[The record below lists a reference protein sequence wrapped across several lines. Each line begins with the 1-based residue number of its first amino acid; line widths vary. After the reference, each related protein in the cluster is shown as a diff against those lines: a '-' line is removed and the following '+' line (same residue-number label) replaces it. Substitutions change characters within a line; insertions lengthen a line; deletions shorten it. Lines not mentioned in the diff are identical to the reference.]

1 MKQDKLLA
9 YGKWIEA
16 STWIVM
22 ILIIFGV
29 RFLPQKLVANDEA
42 YLFIGVI
49 VSLALFYYLIVYKY
63 FNKTNRMYIKDIADI
78 VLIGVLIH
86 LLKDYGQFFF
96 ALYFLPI
103 AAAALT
109 MEFMSALIIAVFASV
124 FVVFEI
130 FLNSYSLLPEGSS
143 GYFQGVWQIGLI
155 LLITIFCRFLAVQ
168 LREEKRAKEEAL
180 ARQKLLEEEAL
191 REKDFMSLT
200 SHQLYTPLSIIR
212 GFAGMLNDQ
221 TFGKLNPKQQ
231 DAAAEIYQN
240 TKRIIAL
247 VSELLSIS
255 KVETSKIKLHYVA
268 TDPSIL
274 IRDIIANFKQL
285 GENKKVPITDNIP
298 DNPALIEIDGDKI
311 RQVIYNLIDNALK
324 YTTSGE
330 VKVSFVQ
337 DPKQTTFSVKD
348 SGIGI
353 ATEDHE
359 KIFEPFFRSK
369 NILELDNKGTG
380 LGLYIAKLIIKKH
393 GGRIWFTS
401 KESKGLPAGRHGT
414 TFSFSVPNKN
424 KEIQKGSS

>member
-1 MKQDKLLA
+1 MKQNKLLL

-22 ILIIFGV
+22 VLVIFGV
-29 RFLPQKLVANDEA
+29 RFLPKKLVADGEA
-42 YLFIGVI
+42 YLFIGAI
-49 VSLALFYYLIVYKY
+49 TGLALFYYLIVYKY

-109 MEFMSALIIAVFASV
+109 MEFISALIIAVFASV

-130 FLNSYSLLPEGSS
+130 FLNSYSLLPEGGSS
-143 GYFQGVWQIGLI
+143 YFQGVWQIGLI

-168 LREEKRAKEEAL
+168 LREEKRAKEEAI
-180 ARQKLLEEEAL
+180 ARQKLLEEEAA

-212 GFAGMLNDQ
+212 GFAGMLNDH
-221 TFGKLNPKQQ
+221 TFGKLALKQQ
-231 DAAAEIYQN
+231 DAVNEIYQN
-240 TKRIIAL
+240 TKRMIAL

-255 KVETSKIKLHYVA
+255 KVETTKIKLNYS
-268 TDPSIL
+268 TINPNTL
-274 IRDIIANFKQL
+274 IFDIIANFKQISK
-285 GENKKVPITDNIP
+285 NKKIPITSNII
-298 DNPALIEIDGDKI
+298 DNPVSIEIDSDKI
-311 RQVIYNLIDNALK
+311 RQVLYNLIDNALK
-324 YTTSGE
+324 YTTTGE
-330 VKVSFVQ
+330 IKVGFNQ
-337 DPKQTTFSVKD
+337 DPKHTTFSVKD

-353 ATEDHE
+353 NAADHE
-359 KIFEPFFRSK
+359 KIFEPFFRGK

-380 LGLYIAKLIIKKH
+380 LGLYIASLIVKKH

-401 KESKGLPAGRHGT
+401 RENQGT
-414 TFSFSVPNKN
+414 TFSFSVPNLN
-424 KEIQKGSS
+424 KETSKGSS

>member
-1 MKQDKLLA
+1 MKQDKILN

-22 ILIIFGV
+22 ILVIFGV
-29 RFLPQKLVANDEA
+29 RFLPQKLVDNNEA

-49 VSLALFYYLIVYKY
+49 VSLALFYYLIVYRY

-103 AAAALT
+103 AASALT
-109 MEFMSALIIAVFASV
+109 MEFMSALIIAIFASV

-130 FLNSYSLLPEGSS
+130 FLNSYSLLPGGNSS
-143 GYFQGVWQIGLI
+143 YFQGVWQIGLI

-180 ARQKLLEEEAL
+180 AREKLLEEEAM

-212 GFAGMLNDQ
+212 GFAAMLKDQ
-221 TFGKLNPKQQ
+221 TFGKLTPKQL
-231 DAAAEIYQN
+231 DAVTEIHQN
-240 TKRIIAL
+240 TKRMVAL

-255 KVETSKIKLHYVA
+255 KVETSKIKLHY
-268 TDPSIL
+268 TETNPTTL
-274 IRDIIANFKQL
+274 IRDIIANFSQMS
-285 GENKKVPITDNIP
+285 ENKKVALVTDITN
-298 DNPALIEIDGDKI
+298 NSNSIEIDSDKI

-324 YTTSGE
+324 YTTTGE
-330 VKVSFVQ
+330 IKVGFVQ
-337 DPKQTTFSVKD
+337 DPKHTTFSVKD

-359 KIFEPFFRSK
+359 KIFEPFFRGK

-380 LGLYIAKLIIKKH
+380 LGLHIAKLIVKKH
-393 GGRIWFTS
+393 GGHIWFTS
-401 KESKGLPAGRHGT
+401 KENRGT
-414 TFSFSVPNKN
+414 TFSFSVPNKI
-424 KEIQKGSS
+424 KEEQKGQS

>member
-1 MKQDKLLA
+1 MKQDKLLV

-22 ILIIFGV
+22 VLIIFGV
-29 RFLPQKLVANDEA
+29 RFLPQKLVDNDEA

-49 VSLALFYYLIVYKY
+49 VSLALVYYLVIYRY
-63 FNKTNRMYIKDIADI
+63 FTKTNRMYIKDIADI
-78 VLIGVLIH
+78 VLIGILIH

-130 FLNSYSLLPEGSS
+130 FLNSYSLLPKGNST
-143 GYFQGVWQIGLI
+143 YFQGVWQIGLI

-191 REKDFMSLT
+191 RENDFMSLT

-221 TFGKLNPKQQ
+221 TFGKLNPKQK
-231 DAAAEIYQN
+231 DAVAEIHQN
-240 TKRIIAL
+240 TKRMVAL
-247 VSELLSIS
+247 VAELLSIS
-255 KVETSKIKLHYVA
+255 KVETSKIKLYYA
-268 TDPSIL
+268 ETNPSIL
-274 IRDIIANFKQL
+274 IRDIIANFNQL
-285 GENKKVPITDNIP
+285 GENKKVPITCNIS

-324 YTTSGE
+324 YTTTGE
-330 VKVSFVQ
+330 IKVDVVQ
-337 DPKQTTFSVKD
+337 DPKHTTFSVKD

-353 ATEDHE
+353 AAEDHE
-359 KIFEPFFRSK
+359 KIFEPFFRGK

-380 LGLYIAKLIIKKH
+380 LGLYIAKLIVEKH

-401 KESKGLPAGRHGT
+401 KENKGT
-414 TFSFSVPNKN
+414 TFSFSVPNKS
-424 KEIQKGSS
+424 KELQKGSS

>member
-1 MKQDKLLA
+1 MKQDKILL

-22 ILIIFGV
+22 VLIIFGV
-29 RFLPQKLVANDEA
+29 RFLPQKLVDNGEA
-42 YLFIGVI
+42 YLFIGI
-49 VSLALFYYLIVYKY
+49 ITALALFYYLIVYKY

-109 MEFMSALIIAVFASV
+109 MEFINTLIIAVFASV

-130 FLNSYSLLPEGSS
+130 FLNSYSLLPEG
-143 GYFQGVWQIGLI
+143 GNNYFQGIWQIGLI

-191 REKDFMSLT
+191 RENDFMSLT

-212 GFAGMLNDQ
+212 GFAGMLDDQ

-231 DAAAEIYQN
+231 DAVAEIHQN
-240 TKRIIAL
+240 TKRMVAL

-255 KVETSKIKLHYVA
+255 KVETNKIKLRY
-268 TDPSIL
+268 TTTNPSIL
-274 IRDIIANFKQL
+274 IRDIIVNFNQL
-285 GENKKVPITDNIP
+285 NENKKVHIVSDITNNPI
-298 DNPALIEIDGDKI
+298 LIEVDGDKV
-311 RQVIYNLIDNALK
+311 RQVIYNLVDNALK
-324 YTTSGE
+324 YTTTGE
-330 VKVSFVQ
+330 VKISFNQ

-353 ATEDHE
+353 AAEDHE
-359 KIFEPFFRSK
+359 KIFEPFFRGK

-380 LGLYIAKLIIKKH
+380 LGLYIARLIVKKH

-401 KESKGLPAGRHGT
+401 KENRGT
-414 TFSFSVPNKN
+414 TFSFSLPNK
-424 KEIQKGSS
+424 KMKGLS

>member
-1 MKQDKLLA
+1 MGQNKLLH
-9 YGKWIEA
+9 YEKWIEA

-22 ILIIFGV
+22 VLVIFGV
-29 RFLPQKLVANDEA
+29 RFLPQKLVDNDEA
-42 YLFIGVI
+42 YVFIGAI
-49 VSLALFYYLIVYKY
+49 TALALFYYLIVYKY

-130 FLNSYSLLPEGSS
+130 FLNSYSLLPEGYSN
-143 GYFQGVWQIGLI
+143 YFQGIWQIGLI
-155 LLITIFCRFLAVQ
+155 LPITIFCRFLAVQ
-168 LREEKRAKEEAL
+168 LREEKRSKEQAL
-180 ARQKLLEEEAL
+180 ERQKMLEEESL

-212 GFAGMLNDQ
+212 GFSGMLNDH
-221 TFGKLNPKQQ
+221 TFGKLTPKQQ
-231 DAAAEIYQN
+231 DAVNEIYQN
-240 TKRIIAL
+240 TKRMVAL
-247 VSELLSIS
+247 VAELLSIS
-255 KVETSKIKLHYVA
+255 RVETSKIKLNYA
-268 TDPSIL
+268 TINPSEL
-274 IRDIIANFKQL
+274 VHDIIANFNQL
-285 GENKKVPITDNIP
+285 GENKKVHITANVSDNL
-298 DNPALIEIDGDKI
+298 DMIEIDSDKI

-330 VKVSFVQ
+330 VKIGISQ
-337 DPKQTTFSVKD
+337 DPKHTTFSVKD
-348 SGIGI
+348 NGVGI

-359 KIFEPFFRSK
+359 KIFQPFFRGK

-380 LGLYIAKLIIKKH
+380 LGLYIVKLIVEKH

-401 KESKGLPAGRHGT
+401 REHHGT
-414 TFSFSVPNKN
+414 TFSFSLPNKS
-424 KEIQKGSS
+424 KGSSKGLS